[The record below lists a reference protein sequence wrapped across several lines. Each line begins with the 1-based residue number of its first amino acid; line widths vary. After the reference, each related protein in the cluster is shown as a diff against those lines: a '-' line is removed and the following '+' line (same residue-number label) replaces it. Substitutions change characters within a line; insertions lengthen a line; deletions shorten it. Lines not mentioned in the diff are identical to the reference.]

1 MEAISWLYL
10 NNNAFLGLSD
20 NSKIELTPSK
30 FMMHYVKEKK
40 SFETCNFDVK
50 NINMHVIF

>member
-30 FMMHYVKEKK
+30 FMMHYVQ
-40 SFETCNFDVK
+40 
-50 NINMHVIF
+50 VIEIYI